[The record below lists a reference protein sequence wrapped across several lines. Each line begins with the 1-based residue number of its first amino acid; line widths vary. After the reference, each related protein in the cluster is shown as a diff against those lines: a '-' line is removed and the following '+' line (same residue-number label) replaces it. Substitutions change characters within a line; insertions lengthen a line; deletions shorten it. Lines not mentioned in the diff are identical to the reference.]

1 MTAISLTI
9 ELPDALARDAQQAG
23 LLSSRSIADLLS
35 AELKRQRIDQFFEI
49 ADQLA
54 DQDAPILSAAEI
66 EAEIEA
72 ARAERRQRNARGN

>member
-1 MTAISLTI
+1 MNSIRLTI
-9 ELPDALARDAQQAG
+9 ELPDALARDTQKPG

-35 AELKRQRIDQFFEI
+35 AELKRRRIDRFFEI

-54 DQDAPILSAAEI
+54 NQGEPIMSAAEI

>member
-1 MTAISLTI
+1 MSERKQT
-9 ELPDALARDAQQAG
+9 PDVL
-23 LLSSRSIADLLS
+23 ADLLS
-35 AELKRQRIDQFFEI
+35 AELKRRRIDRFFEI

-54 DQDAPILSAAEI
+54 NQGEPIMSAAEI